1 MAAFASKR
9 QQARN
14 ERALQDL
21 IKNVPGND
29 RCADC
34 AARNPGWASWSL
46 GIFLC
51 MRCAAL
57 HRKLGTHISK
67 VKSLSMDKW
76 DNEQVDNMKRMGNT
90 ESNRL
95 FNPRNVQPNIPIDAD
110 EVDGALERF
119 IRQKYEHKAFTTDSR
134 PGTRQNTGST
144 SSVEDRPPPLPPKPG
159 KRFGFGLRASS
170 STFPSSRNVTPP
182 ISPRLGGFAEESP
195 PRVSKASRVFGSN
208 VSGSGEGLESKLAT
222 LRDMGFPDDRR
233 NTTVLKGLNGNL
245 DKAVE
250 ALIRLGE
257 GGSSTARSG
266 APAPPEKPSASGI
279 TIDRT
284 RPAAATAQPTN
295 PFDQLDNE
303 PRNQQQAL
311 PPVPQLQTEQH
322 TNTATSYSHPASPS
336 NPYNPFLPQPQQSLY
351 SQQSLEQSFKT
362 MQLSQQAP
370 PQQPQ
375 QPLFPNRTGGFDNQS
390 QLPQQTNPFQ
400 HSFTPPPVPQ
410 IPPQYNAFFQQQ
422 PPQQQF
428 SHPQTTQSTG
438 AAGNPFLRSSRS
450 QVFTPT
456 NPFEQQ
462 QHQNAT
468 ITQGYQNSQLFSVSQ
483 VQPANFFQNQAP
495 SQQIPQQQPLQ
506 QESFQP
512 AQYQNHHQPFNPKPL
527 LQFQPSNPYQPQH
540 QLQQQ
545 QVQLPSPFQHD
556 KSSILALYNYPQ
568 LAPIRA
574 DPIPS
579 QVASTDLPAPPQGLK
594 QRSVTMP
601 VTSPAAPTG
610 PTPGSMNPFA
620 PMQGQSHAQTASP
633 AAGIPG
639 NPGTPRHVS
648 NESVDFAGLMG
659 GRHSPDAFSGLSA
672 RFVR

>member
-76 DNEQVDNMKRMGNT
+76 DNEQVDNMKRTGNT

-257 GGSSTARSG
+257 GASSTARNG
-266 APAPPEKPSASGI
+266 PPAPPEKPTASGI

-284 RPAAATAQPTN
+284 RPAPASTQSSN

-311 PPVPQLQTEQH
+311 PPVPQLQTQQH

-336 NPYNPFLPQPQQSLY
+336 NPYNPFLPQPQQTLY
-351 SQQSLEQSFKT
+351 GQPPLEQSFQNL
-362 MQLSQQAP
+362 QLS
-370 PQQPQ
+370 QQPQ

-390 QLPQQTNPFQ
+390 QVPQQTNPFQ

-422 PPQQQF
+422 PAQQQI
-428 SHPQTTQSTG
+428 SQPQTAQSTG
-438 AAGNPFLRSSRS
+438 AGGNPFLRSSRS
-450 QVFTPT
+450 QVFAPT

-462 QHQNAT
+462 QRYNAPMA
-468 ITQGYQNSQLFSVSQ
+468 QGYQSSQAFSASH
-483 VQPANFFQNQAP
+483 VQPANPFQNQTSAQ
-495 SQQIPQQQPLQ
+495 SMPQQQSLQ

-512 AQYQNHHQPFNPKPL
+512 AQFQNQQQPFNPSSL

-540 QLQQQ
+540 QQQAQ
-545 QVQLPSPFQHD
+545 QPSPFQHD

-574 DPIPS
+574 DSIPS
-579 QVASTDLPAPPQGLK
+579 QMASTDPSAPAPPGLK

-601 VTSPAAPTG
+601 VTSSTAPTG
-610 PTPGSMNPFA
+610 PAPGSMNPFA
-620 PMQGQSHAQTASP
+620 PMQGQAHAQNASP
-633 AAGIPG
+633 AVGNLG